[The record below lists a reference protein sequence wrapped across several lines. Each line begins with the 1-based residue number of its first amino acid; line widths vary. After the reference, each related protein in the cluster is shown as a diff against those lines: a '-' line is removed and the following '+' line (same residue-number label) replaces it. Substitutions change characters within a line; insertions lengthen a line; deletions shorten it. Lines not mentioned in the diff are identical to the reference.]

1 VRRVN
6 QVNRIARAI
15 VWSPVIWGGLA
26 TLVFYVPLE
35 ISRKSELLA
44 QTKGHAFLIRYFCGH
59 WVEYITM
66 TMFCIGVAALVLK
79 VLNLVGQ
86 KWILNEPMLDQIP
99 PGGQDVAHCEHLL
112 ARLAK
117 LPYSW
122 QDSYL
127 VRRLREALEFVYRKN
142 SAAGLDEEIRY
153 LSDLDAGRMQ
163 SSYALLWFIIWAV
176 PIMGFLGTIIGITGA
191 VGNLSPKALEDS
203 LSGVT
208 SGLGVAF
215 DTTALSLSLSIVL
228 MFVKYFVERFENQLL
243 GLVDERTN
251 AELVGRFVDGE
262 VSADPD
268 VNIVRRIAENVLGAL
283 DQVVVRQTEL
293 WQQSLRAMHEHWS
306 QQTQSS
312 AKVIETSLAAAMNQS
327 VQQHAQALASA
338 ERTIAAES
346 REHWQ
351 GVQQALLQNADAV
364 ANQQREMSRQTEL
377 LTQVVGAADQVARLE
392 SELNRNLSA
401 LAGARHFEETVV
413 SLSAAISL
421 LSTRL
426 SPADA
431 GRVDLKSSTR
441 KGQAA

>member
-1 VRRVN
+1 VH

-15 VWSPVIWGGLA
+15 VWSPVVWGGLA
-26 TLVFYVPLE
+26 TLAFYVPLE
-35 ISRKSELLA
+35 ISRNSELLA
-44 QTKGHAFLIRYFCGH
+44 GYGAHAFVLRYFAGH
-59 WVEYITM
+59 WAEYVTVA
-66 TMFCIGVAALVLK
+66 MFCIGVASLLLK
-79 VLNLVGQ
+79 VINLVGQ
-86 KWILNEPMLDQIP
+86 SAILSEPMLDAIP
-99 PGGQDVAHCEHLL
+99 PGGQEVAHCENLL

-163 SSYALLWFIIWAV
+163 SSYALVWFVVWAV

-191 VGNLSPKALEDS
+191 VGNLSPKALEAS

-228 MFVKYFVERFENQLL
+228 MFVKYFVERYEHQLL
-243 GLVDERTN
+243 AQVDERAS
-251 AELVGRFVDGE
+251 AELVGRFTDADI
-262 VSADPD
+262 SADPD

-283 DQVVVRQTEL
+283 DKVVVRQAEI
-293 WQQSLRAMHEHWS
+293 WQQSLRAMHEQWA
-306 QQTQSS
+306 QQTQAS
-312 AKVIETSLAAAMNQS
+312 AKVIEASFAGAMGHS
-327 VQQHAQALASA
+327 IEQHALALANA
-338 ERTIAAES
+338 ERAIAAES
-346 REHWQ
+346 RAHWQ
-351 GVQQALLQNADAV
+351 GVQQALLQNSEAV
-364 ANQQREMSRQTEL
+364 ASQQREMSRQTEL
-377 LTQVVGAADQVARLE
+377 LSQVVGASDQVARLE

-401 LAGARHFEETVV
+401 LAGAQHFEETVI
-413 SLSAAISL
+413 SLSAAIGL

-431 GRVDLKSSTR
+431 TRIDLNSGTR

>member
-1 VRRVN
+1 MN

-15 VWSPVIWGGLA
+15 VWSPVVWGGLA
-26 TLVFYVPLE
+26 TLAVYVPLE
-35 ISRKSELLA
+35 ISRNSELLA
-44 QTKGHAFLIRYFCGH
+44 GYSAHAFVLRYFAGH
-59 WVEYITM
+59 WAEYVTVA
-66 TMFCIGVAALVLK
+66 MFCIGVASLLLK
-79 VLNLVGQ
+79 VINVVGQ
-86 KWILNEPMLDQIP
+86 TMILSEPMLDAIP
-99 PGGQDVAHCEHLL
+99 PGGQDVAHCENLL

-117 LPYSW
+117 LPDSW

-163 SSYALLWFIIWAV
+163 SSYALVWFVVWAV

-191 VGNLSPKALEDS
+191 VGNLSPKALEAS

-228 MFVKYFVERFENQLL
+228 MFVKYFVERYESQLL
-243 GLVDERTN
+243 SQVDERAN
-251 AELVGRFVDGE
+251 AELVGRFTDADA
-262 VSADPD
+262 SADPD

-283 DQVVVRQTEL
+283 DKVVVRQAEI
-293 WQQSLRAMHEHWS
+293 WQQSLRAMYEQWA
-306 QQTQSS
+306 QQTQAS
-312 AKVIETSLAAAMNQS
+312 AKVIEASLAGAMNQS
-327 VQQHAQALASA
+327 VEQHALTLASA
-338 ERTIAAES
+338 ERAIAAES

-351 GVQQALLQNADAV
+351 GVQQALLQNAAAV
-364 ANQQREMSRQTEL
+364 ASQQREMTRQTEL
-377 LTQVVGAADQVARLE
+377 LSQVVGASDQVARLE

-401 LAGARHFEETVV
+401 LAGAQHFEETVI
-413 SLSAAISL
+413 SLSAAIGL

-431 GRVDLKSSTR
+431 ARIDLNSGTR

>member
-1 VRRVN
+1 MN

-15 VWSPVIWGGLA
+15 VWSPVVWGGLA
-26 TLVFYVPLE
+26 TLAFYVPLE
-35 ISRKSELLA
+35 ISRNSELLA
-44 QTKGHAFLIRYFCGH
+44 GYGAHAFVLRYFAGH
-59 WVEYITM
+59 WVEYVTVA
-66 TMFCIGVAALVLK
+66 MFCIGVASLLLK
-79 VLNLVGQ
+79 VTNLVGQ
-86 KWILNEPMLDQIP
+86 TLILSEPMLDAIP
-99 PGGQDVAHCEHLL
+99 PGGQDVAHCENLL

-117 LPYSW
+117 LPAVW

-153 LSDLDAGRMQ
+153 LSDLDVGRMQ
-163 SSYALLWFIIWAV
+163 SSYALVWFVVWAV

-191 VGNLSPKALEDS
+191 VGNLSPKALEAS

-228 MFVKYFVERFENQLL
+228 MFVKYFVERYENKLL
-243 GLVDERTN
+243 SQVDERAN
-251 AELVGRFVDGE
+251 AELVGRFTAAD

-283 DQVVVRQTEL
+283 DKVVVRQTEL
-293 WQQSLRAMHEHWS
+293 WQQSLRAMYEQWA

-312 AKVIETSLAAAMNQS
+312 AKVIEASLAGAMSQS
-327 VQQHAQALASA
+327 VEQHALALANA
-338 ERTIAAES
+338 ERAIAAES

-364 ANQQREMSRQTEL
+364 TSQQREMTRQTEL
-377 LTQVVGAADQVARLE
+377 LSQVVGASDQVARLE

-401 LAGARHFEETVV
+401 LAGAQHFQETVI
-413 SLSAAISL
+413 SLSAAIGL

-426 SPADA
+426 SPSDA
-431 GRVDLKSSTR
+431 ARVDLKNGTR